1 MADYYP
7 PASFHFS
14 VAFSDLAGTPES
26 SFAEVSGLDAE
37 RSSSEIKEGGENRF
51 AHRVP
56 ERAKYAN
63 LVLKRGVVVGGSR
76 LVTWCKAILEG
87 DLGTPI
93 VPQDIDV
100 ILLDPQGAPLMS
112 WNFKRAW
119 PTKWNVSPLNADKS
133 ELAIETLELAYS
145 YFTRA

>member
-1 MADYYP
+1 MPAYYP
-7 PASFHFS
+7 PASFHFT
-14 VAFSDLAGTPES
+14 VAFADPIGMTES

-37 RSSSEIKEGGENRF
+37 RAIGEIKEGGENRF

-63 LVLKRGVVVGGSR
+63 LVLKRGVLLGGSR
-76 LVTWCKAILEG
+76 LAAWCKGILEG

-100 ILLDPQGAPLMS
+100 FLLDPEGAPLMS

-119 PTKWNVSPLNADKS
+119 PTKWSVAPLNADKS
-133 ELAIETLELAYS
+133 ELAVETLELAYA
-145 YFTRA
+145 YFTTA

>member
-1 MADYYP
+1 MAAYDP
-7 PASFHFS
+7 PVSFHFS
-14 VAFSDLAGTPES
+14 VAFSDLAGVPES
-26 SFAEVSGLDAE
+26 SFSEVSGLDAE
-37 RSSSEIKEGGENRF
+37 RASTEIKEGGENRF

-56 ERAKYAN
+56 ERARYTN
-63 LVLKRGVVVGGSR
+63 LILKRGVVVGGSR
-76 LVTWCKAILEG
+76 LATWCKGILEG
-87 DLGTPI
+87 DLSTPI

-100 ILLDPQGAPLMS
+100 ILLDPQGEPLMS

-119 PTKWNVSPLNADKS
+119 PTKWNVSALNADKS